1 MKPSI
6 LLPLAAFALLAGS
19 PVAAQQAAPKEA
31 TVMPAQPVT
40 KEEAEKARAAR
51 RAQGK
56 ELGKQDH
63 GRLEDNPMPT
73 ATTPRVTDK
82 ERQDARAA
90 RNAQGKELGK
100 QDWGRL
106 EDQPQGTKK

>member
-1 MKPSI
+1 MKQFI

-19 PVAAQQAAPKEA
+19 AATAQQAAPKEA
-31 TVMPAQPVT
+31 TVMPAKPVT
-40 KEEAEKARAAR
+40 KEETEKARAAR

-56 ELGKQDH
+56 ELGKQDY
-63 GRLEDNPMPT
+63 GRLEDNPTPT

-90 RNAQGKELGK
+90 RNAEGKELGK